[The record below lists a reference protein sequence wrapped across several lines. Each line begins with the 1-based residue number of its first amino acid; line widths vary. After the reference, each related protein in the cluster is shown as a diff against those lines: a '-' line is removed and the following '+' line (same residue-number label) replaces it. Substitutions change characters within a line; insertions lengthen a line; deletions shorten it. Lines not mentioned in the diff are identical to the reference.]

1 MEHTA
6 VYHFCRLRVLIQ
18 IGEAH
23 LSKPILKFVSPR
35 KLSVMLGMRLHS
47 VKRRKR
53 VFRLDLEED
62 DGSQSSKRCRRFPAF
77 KV

>member
-6 VYHFCRLRVLIQ
+6 VYHFCHPRVLIQ

-23 LSKPILKFVSPR
+23 LNKPILKSVLPG
-35 KLSVMLGMRLHS
+35 KLSVMLGVRLHS

-53 VFRLDLEED
+53 IFRLDL
-62 DGSQSSKRCRRFPAF
+62 
-77 KV
+77 